1 MAVDGGGVIASMPF
15 LRDALFGL
23 LLAASLRVP
32 AAPAQD
38 ANPPRADCREWQQCR
53 QLANDAAA
61 RQDFET
67 FHDLAWRAVQTGPK
81 NDPGLMYLLAR
92 AQSLSG
98 RPDDALV
105 MLRRLAALGVPTD
118 AAINDDF
125 RRVRALDRWA
135 DFEPKLPAAAT
146 APVPEPAVAKAKE
159 VRSKPAAT
167 GEMIRFT
174 IPPFSPA
181 GLAYDA
187 VSRRFIIGDRH
198 ARKLDVV
205 DEFSQHVANLAGAQA
220 TGFGEIAALE
230 IDPQEGTLWVVSADD
245 RQTALHKLQLVSARS
260 LATYAAGGSLG
271 PARFADVAAT
281 SGSAVFALDSAGH
294 RVFRLRS
301 KAPSLEVAVTLPD
314 NRPSSMAPAA
324 DGVLYVAHD
333 GGVTRVNLSS
343 RTTVPLKAGTGV
355 DLAGIRRLRW
365 YRGALI
371 AIQQAGASGYRA
383 IRIALDRAGR
393 TATKIEV
400 LDPALPTT
408 DPTAATVAGGVLY
421 YLATGQGAE
430 MIVRR
435 VVLR

>member
-1 MAVDGGGVIASMPF
+1 MPF
-15 LRDALFGL
+15 VNDALFAL
-23 LLAASLRVP
+23 LLAASLQVPVVP
-32 AAPAQD
+32 AQGDPSR
-38 ANPPRADCREWQQCR
+38 RADCGAWQECR
-53 QLANDAAA
+53 RLAHDAAA

-67 FHDLAWRAVQTGPK
+67 FHDLAWRAVQAGPK
-81 NDPGLMYLLAR
+81 NDPDLMYLLAR

-105 MLRRLAALGVPTD
+105 MLRRLAALGVPND
-118 AAINDDF
+118 AATSDDF
-125 RRVRALDRWA
+125 RRVRALPRWA
-135 DFEPKLPAAAT
+135 DPEGEGT
-146 APVPEPAVAKAKE
+146 APASVPESAPEPRTVTVAEPGRKS
-159 VRSKPAAT
+159 VAT
-167 GEMIRFT
+167 LDMLRFT
-174 IPPFSPA
+174 VAPFSPA
-181 GLAYDA
+181 GLAYDG

-198 ARKLDVV
+198 ARKLAVV

-230 IDPQEGTLWVVSADD
+230 IDPHDGTLWVVSADD
-245 RQTALHKLQLVSARS
+245 RRTALHKLQLVSARS
-260 LATYAAGGSLG
+260 LATYAAGENVG

-281 SGSAVFALDSAGH
+281 SESAVFALDSAGH
-294 RVFRLRS
+294 RVFRLGR

-314 NRPSSMAPAA
+314 NGPSSMAPASDA
-324 DGVLYVAHD
+324 LLYVAHD
-333 GGVTRVNLSS
+333 GGITRVDLLAGK
-343 RTTVPLKAGTGV
+343 TAPVKASAGV

-365 YRGALI
+365 HRGALI

-393 TATKIEV
+393 NATKVDV
-400 LDPALPTT
+400 LDAALATT

-421 YLATGQGAE
+421 YLASGPGAE